1 MQILRYS
8 LRVATLLLAFAGG
21 QRALANVVID
31 FNSVQAVS
39 SYSQATMDSIA
50 SASFFFEHASVGSNL
65 VSGLDALHS
74 SNAGFY
80 RFTTAAAGES
90 APGSI
95 ASGVVYEYARGNP
108 GWEAKVTGFA
118 TDITASWG
126 GKVDFALNKFC
137 YIDPDASWTTYRDSM
152 LSLEAGNPGTTF
164 VYMTIPLEVSS
175 GDNVLRGEFNQSLRA
190 WAATNNKVVFDIADI
205 EAHSSTGELQTFSS
219 GGKTYEQ
226 MAAEWSSDG
235 GHLNSSGQI
244 LVAKGFYAL
253 AAQTVIPE
261 PATYAA
267 ALGAATLIV
276 ALWRRWRGAP
286 CDS

>member
-1 MQILRYS
+1 
-8 LRVATLLLAFAGG
+8 
-21 QRALANVVID
+21 
-31 FNSVQAVS
+31 
-39 SYSQATMDSIA
+39 
-50 SASFFFEHASVGSNL
+50 
-65 VSGLDALHS
+65 
-74 SNAGFY
+74 
-80 RFTTAAAGES
+80 
-90 APGSI
+90 
-95 ASGVVYEYARGNP
+95 
-108 GWEAKVTGFA
+108 
-118 TDITASWG
+118 
-126 GKVDFALNKFC
+126 
-137 YIDPDASWTTYRDSM
+137 M